1 MAHEPNKEE
10 QKLVS
15 VTRGMDKENVVQDFP
30 CGLVAKNPLANAG
43 YTGSLPSAGRYHMS
57 QGNQACAPQLLSPGS
72 TARALQQKKPLQ
84 WDACALQLR
93 GGPACHN

>member
-10 QKLVS
+10 QKVVS
-15 VTRGMDKENVVQDFP
+15 VSRGMDKENVVQDFP

-57 QGNQACAPQLLSPGS
+57 RVTKPVHLSY
-72 TARALQQKKPLQ
+72 
-84 WDACALQLR
+84 
-93 GGPACHN
+93 